1 MFIDVDD
8 YLLKKKKIN
17 HSNWNRAHLWK
28 AGMLNGKGKRWRYCF
43 PLAERGWW
51 LWNWLGM
58 ESLYRHSL
66 PSAGMSVQ
74 LFQSL
79 RCAKKPQFYRLS
91 STLITFDSAGHAFHG
106 RDEQV
111 FEQFAGWN
119 AATTK
124 SWSPGSS
131 RAREGAQQQDIGSNL
146 PIHSAKA
153 ELWAGQKPL
162 QVYFCTQRCTYLC
175 EIAVIWR
182 MRRKLSDGDGITSK
196 LTRWLLDWPCL
207 NIAKIH
213 TLFSCK
219 KIRIQVKRSLR
230 WCASNKKDD
239 QSQVKS
245 EEVVPSC
252 HV

>member
-1 MFIDVDD
+1 MLMII
-8 YLLKKKKIN
+8 YWKKKKKSIIQTGTEPTFGKQGC
-17 HSNWNRAHLWK
+17 WMARETMKVLLPTGWK
-28 AGMLNGKGKRWRYCF
+28 RLVTVKLAWHGEFVQTF
-43 PLAERGWW
+43 PPQR
-51 LWNWLGM
+51 
-58 ESLYRHSL
+58 RL
-66 PSAGMSVQ
+66 PGMSVQ

-79 RCAKKPQFYRLS
+79 RCAKKPQFYCLS

-124 SWSPGSS
+124 SWSLGSS
-131 RAREGAQQQDIGSNL
+131 RAREGAQQQHIGSNL

-245 EEVVPSC
+245 EEVLPSC